1 MSNILI
7 YTKLADIMKEV
18 DPISKGKTNQQ
29 QGYKFRGIDDLYNA
43 LHSLFSKHEV
53 FITSEVLES
62 KREERTT
69 KNGGTLI
76 YSIVKVKFT
85 LFTTDGSSVSSIIEG
100 EAMDNGDKAT
110 NKALSVALK
119 YCLMQMFLIPT
130 EELKEMDPD
139 NNSPEPMPKKQDQR
153 PTISPEYDDA
163 RPWLNSGPNLNKAM
177 EYLRTGKGSIE
188 EIEKKY
194 RLNKEVRANL
204 QLIIDTLNK

>member
-1 MSNILI
+1 MSNNLI

-130 EELKEMDPD
+130 EELKDMDPD
-139 NNSPEPMPKKQDQR
+139 NNSPEPMPKTDGYKNQR
-153 PTISPEYDDA
+153 YDDDP
-163 RPWLNSGPNLNKAM
+163 RPWLNKGDALNKAM
-177 EYLRTGKGSIE
+177 EYLRTGKGSMA

-194 RLNKEVRANL
+194 RLNKEVRASL
-204 QLIIDTLNK
+204 QIIIDTLNK